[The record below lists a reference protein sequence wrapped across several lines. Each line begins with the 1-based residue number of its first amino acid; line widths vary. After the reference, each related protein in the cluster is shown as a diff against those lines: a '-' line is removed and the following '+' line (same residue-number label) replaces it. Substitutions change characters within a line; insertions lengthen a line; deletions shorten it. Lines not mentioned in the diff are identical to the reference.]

1 MSTVK
6 RALRISRIDEDQ
18 RMVYGIAATEQ
29 EASDGLIVTL
39 EALRD
44 AWDDY
49 MRFANVREMHQE
61 IAAGTVQEYR
71 FDELARQVEIGVKVS
86 DPTTWQKVKEG
97 ALKGFSILGDIIA
110 QVGNVVSKLRLI
122 EISLVDR
129 PADEGALITLF
140 RAAGVRDETTNN
152 RGAEAPEGGEMP
164 NPKAPQAGQKEIVK
178 RDAAGDGG
186 AGGGDISQEIAG
198 QEGSPLDT
206 QLDVIGLLMQEFGK
220 IKDLVDSLSSGDGV
234 HPDVLANCMRA
245 HQALGR
251 AINSHVSATTAYGK
265 KDGEGE
271 GEGEDGAGEGAGEG
285 EGGATPP
292 AQEDG
297 PAKRAASISARN
309 AAIKR
314 ATNGAL
320 AAQVEKLTG
329 TVEALLKRSA
339 DPRSGYAPAVAPLS
353 APDAGKLGEAGKQEQ
368 VKRSADEFGPV
379 EGTPEFQALSRTEQL
394 DVVCRRA
401 NPTIFPHKS

>member
-1 MSTVK
+1 MSTIK
-6 RALRISRIDEDQ
+6 RAMQIKRLDDDL
-18 RMVYGIAATEQ
+18 RMVYGVAATEQ
-29 EASDGLIVTL
+29 EASDGLIVTMD
-39 EALRD
+39 ALRD

-71 FDELARQVEIGVKVS
+71 FDEDLRQVEIGVKVS
-86 DPTTWQKVKEG
+86 DPTTWQKIKEG
-97 ALKGFSILGDIIA
+97 ALKGFSIMGEIIA
-110 QVGNVVSKLRLI
+110 QVGNIVNKLRLI

-140 RAAGVRDETTNN
+140 RAAGVRDENNN
-152 RGAEAPEGGEMP
+152 RGQSPEGGKMP
-164 NPKAPQAGQKEIVK
+164 IPTAPQGGKVK
-178 RDAAGDGG
+178 RDASGDG
-186 AGGGDISQEIAG
+186 DVTQQIADG
-198 QEGSPLDT
+198 EGSPLDT

-297 PAKRAASISARN
+297 PAKRAASIAARN

-314 ATNGAL
+314 AANGEM
-320 AAQVEKLTG
+320 AAQIGKLTE

-339 DPRSGYAPAVAPLS
+339 DPRAGYAPAIAPTTT
-353 APDAGKLGEAGKQEQ
+353 PDAGKTGDGAKPPKATE
-368 VKRSADEFGPV
+368 DEFGPL
-379 EGTPEFQALSRTEQL
+379 EGTPEFAALPKDEQF

-401 NPTIFPHKS
+401 NPTFHPHKS

>member
-1 MSTVK
+1 MSTIK
-6 RALRISRIDEDQ
+6 RAMQIKRLDDDL
-18 RMVYGIAATEQ
+18 RMVYGVAATEQ
-29 EASDGLIVTL
+29 EASDGLIVTMD
-39 EALRD
+39 ALRD

-71 FDELARQVEIGVKVS
+71 FDEDLRQVEIGVKVS
-86 DPTTWQKVKEG
+86 DPTTWQKIKEG
-97 ALKGFSILGDIIA
+97 ALKGFSIMGEIIA

-140 RAAGVRDETTNN
+140 RAAGVRDENNN
-152 RGAEAPEGGEMP
+152 RGQSPEGGKMP
-164 NPKAPQAGQKEIVK
+164 IPTAPQGGKVK
-178 RDAAGDGG
+178 RDASGDG
-186 AGGGDISQEIAG
+186 DVTQQIADN
-198 QEGSPLDT
+198 EGSPLDS

-265 KDGEGE
+265 KDGEGDDA
-271 GEGEDGAGEGAGEG
+271 GDGAGDAGGDAGQGAPEDGA
-285 EGGATPP
+285 
-292 AQEDG
+292 
-297 PAKRAASISARN
+297 AKRAASIAARN

-314 ATNGAL
+314 AANGEMDARIT
-320 AAQVEKLTG
+320 KLTES
-329 TVEALLKRSA
+329 VETLLKRSA
-339 DPRSGYAPAVAPLS
+339 DPRAGYVPAIAPTTT
-353 APDAGKLGEAGKQEQ
+353 PDAGKTGDGAKPPKATE
-368 VKRSADEFGPV
+368 DEFGPL
-379 EGTPEFQALSRTEQL
+379 EGTPEFAALPKDEQF

-401 NPTIFPHKS
+401 NPTFHPHKS